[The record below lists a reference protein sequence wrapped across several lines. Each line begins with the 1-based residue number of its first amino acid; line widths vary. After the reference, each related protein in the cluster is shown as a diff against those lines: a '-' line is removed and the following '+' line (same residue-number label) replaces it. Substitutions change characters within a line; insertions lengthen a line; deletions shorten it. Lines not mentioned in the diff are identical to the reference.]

1 MPISELQKQ
10 EETNRRDKQFKEYL
24 LSEDYQAKLKQR
36 LELND
41 AGNRLTKARSYI
53 WHLCERPDNAAEGI
67 KFFINNFAYT
77 FSPKTDPKHLP
88 FITFEFQDRAIEW
101 MVDCIEGKKDGLIEK
116 SREMGMTWLI
126 FVAIPIWYWLFRDG
140 INILVGSYKE
150 MLVDDK
156 CYTDDTEVLTKDGWK
171 LFQDTDINKDLFAT
185 RNKNKE
191 FEWQKATEKTY
202 IDYDGLIYNLKS
214 RTMDLMVSPNH
225 RVLHS
230 KFWSK
235 NEKISKAKDIK
246 DDKGICIP
254 SCSNWKGKPI
264 DNFILENTKSVDKDY
279 GRGRKY
285 TTKPNDGFEMNG
297 DDFCAFM
304 GMYIAEGCTV
314 SRNKKYN
321 ATQSRIC
328 IAQQEKSKGYNPFKE
343 LLIRIFGKEP
353 TIDKGKGWVIRN
365 KKLYKYLSQ
374 FGYSYEKFIPEIIK
388 NATPKQLEIF
398 LYYYMLGDGCWT
410 TSMPS
415 MSTVSKRLADDLQE
429 IIQKIGKSSSISTI
443 GPKDNQGI
451 GDRKFKSTR
460 VSYTLRLRETE
471 YQSVNISE
479 KQYKGK
485 LACVTV
491 PNTILYVR
499 RNGKPAWSGN
509 TNDSIFGKIDY
520 LLEGLPKWMLPKNY
534 NPNKHRTKLK
544 LINPATNNLISGDTM
559 NPLFGR
565 GSRKTMI
572 LFDELGFWD
581 YAKDAWDG
589 SDDSTNCRI
598 ANSTPHGYNYYAQL
612 REDENMDVLSLL
624 WKLHPLKDQQWYEF
638 ECARRPSEVV
648 AQEIDISYSKSREG
662 KVYPEWNEVNVIK
675 GLFEYDDDLQLYIG
689 WDFGKTDDTAIIWS
703 QKDYKTDRLRIID
716 TYRNTGK
723 NIDFYVP
730 FVTGIIPSDKYTYT
744 KDELEIIGAH
754 KNWRKGT
761 HFGDPAG
768 RFVNAVSDETVISVL
783 KNHGIVMN
791 FKDKWKVFSAR
802 KSATKRIIMD
812 GIDLQNNVR
821 TKWFNTC
828 MINSSYPKVKQEG
841 LDVIRSEKPKHDD
854 YSHYRSSF
862 EYLALGLEDI
872 KPVSMKPRDKFPKK
886 ERGITNRRNK
896 MMGY

>member
-1 MPISELQKQ
+1 MAITELQKQ
-10 EETNRRDKQFKEYL
+10 EETARRDKQFKEYL
-24 LSEDYQAKLKQR
+24 LSEEYQIKLKQR

-77 FSPKTDPKHLP
+77 FSPKTEPKHLP

-126 FVAIPIWYWLFRDG
+126 FVAIPLWYWLFRDG

-156 CYTDDTEVLTKDGWK
+156 
-171 LFQDTDINKDLFAT
+171 
-185 RNKNKE
+185 
-191 FEWQKATEKTY
+191 
-202 IDYDGLIYNLKS
+202 
-214 RTMDLMVSPNH
+214 
-225 RVLHS
+225 
-230 KFWSK
+230 
-235 NEKISKAKDIK
+235 
-246 DDKGICIP
+246 
-254 SCSNWKGKPI
+254 
-264 DNFILENTKSVDKDY
+264 
-279 GRGRKY
+279 
-285 TTKPNDGFEMNG
+285 
-297 DDFCAFM
+297 
-304 GMYIAEGCTV
+304 
-314 SRNKKYN
+314 
-321 ATQSRIC
+321 
-328 IAQQEKSKGYNPFKE
+328 
-343 LLIRIFGKEP
+343 
-353 TIDKGKGWVIRN
+353 
-365 KKLYKYLSQ
+365 
-374 FGYSYEKFIPEIIK
+374 
-388 NATPKQLEIF
+388 
-398 LYYYMLGDGCWT
+398 
-410 TSMPS
+410 
-415 MSTVSKRLADDLQE
+415 
-429 IIQKIGKSSSISTI
+429 
-443 GPKDNQGI
+443 
-451 GDRKFKSTR
+451 
-460 VSYTLRLRETE
+460 
-471 YQSVNISE
+471 
-479 KQYKGK
+479 
-485 LACVTV
+485 
-491 PNTILYVR
+491 
-499 RNGKPAWSGN
+499 

-520 LLEGLPKWMLPKNY
+520 LLEGLPKWMLPKNF

-638 ECARRPSEVV
+638 ECARRPAEVI

-662 KVYPEWNEVNVIK
+662 KVYPEWNEVNVTR

-689 WDFGKTDDTAIIWS
+689 WDFGKTDDTAIIWA
-703 QKDYKTDRLRIID
+703 QKDYKSDRLRIID

-783 KNHGIVMN
+783 KNHGITMN

-802 KSATKRIIMD
+802 KSATKRLIMD

-862 EYLALGLEDI
+862 EYLSLGLEDI

-886 ERGITNRRNK
+886 ERGTTNRRNK